1 MKLIYWVAD
10 SETDSRGY
18 SVRTKTKKECIA
30 QVALRA
36 DCNTYSEPRK
46 VVVNY
51 KDGFDLLVNALSEGG
66 VE

>member
-10 SETDSRGY
+10 CETDSHCY
-18 SVRTKTKKECIA
+18 SVRAKTKKECIA
-30 QVALRA
+30 QVALR
-36 DCNTYSEPRK
+36 DTCNTYSEPRK
-46 VVVNY
+46 VVVEY